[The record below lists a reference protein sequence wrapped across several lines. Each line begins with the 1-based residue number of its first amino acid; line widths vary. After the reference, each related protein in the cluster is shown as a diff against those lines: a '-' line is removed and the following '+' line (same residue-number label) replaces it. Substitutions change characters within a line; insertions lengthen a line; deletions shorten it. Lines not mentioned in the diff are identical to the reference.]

1 MLDKIMESIS
11 GGVAEQIAGK
21 AGVSL
26 DQAKSMMPMAQ
37 ESLSEGLMS
46 QVTGGNLDGLLGM
59 FKSVTGGDSTLTN
72 NPIFSSIKGMFMKK
86 VMTNMGLPES
96 VAGLAAGTGMSSMI
110 SGLAGKMV
118 SHGDT
123 DDIDLGSLMGVL
135 GVGGDA
141 GGMLGK
147 AAGMLGGLT
156 GGGNDS
162 AMDSAKDLLGGLMG
176 GGDDKKDDG
185 DSTMDKAK
193 DLLGGLGGMFGK

>member
-1 MLDKIMESIS
+1 MLDKIMEQLG
-11 GGVAEQIAGK
+11 GGVAEQIAGQ

-26 DQAKSMMPMAQ
+26 DQAKGMLPFAQ
-37 ESLSEGLMS
+37 ESLQEGLMS
-46 QVTGGNLDGLLGM
+46 QVTGGNLNGLLGM
-59 FKSVTGGDSTLTN
+59 FQGASAGGSQLTD
-72 NPIFSSIKGMFMKK
+72 NPIFASIKGMFMKK

-96 VAGLAAGTGMSSMI
+96 IAGLAAGTGMSSLLG
-110 SGLAGKMV
+110 GLAGQMV

-123 DDIDLGSLMGVL
+123 DDIDAGSLMSVL

-162 AMDSAKDLLGGLMG
+162 PMGAAADLLGGLMG
-176 GGDDKKDDG
+176 GGDDKKDDN
-185 DSTMDKAK
+185 DSPMDQAK
-193 DLLGGLGGMFGK
+193 DLLGGIFGK

>member
-37 ESLSEGLMS
+37 ESLTEGLMS

-147 AAGMLGGLT
+147 AAG
-156 GGGNDS
+156 
-162 AMDSAKDLLGGLMG
+162 DL
-176 GGDDKKDDG
+176 
-185 DSTMDKAK
+185 
-193 DLLGGLGGMFGK
+193 

>member
-1 MLDKIMESIS
+1 MLDKIMEQLG

-26 DQAKSMMPMAQ
+26 DQAKGMLPFAQ
-37 ESLSEGLMS
+37 ESLTEGLMS
-46 QVTGGNLDGLLGM
+46 QVTGGNLSGLLGM
-59 FKSVTGGDSTLTN
+59 FQGASGGESGLMD
-72 NPIFSSIKGMFMKK
+72 NPIFGGIKAMFMKK

-96 VAGLAAGTGMSSMI
+96 VAGLAAGTGMSSLLG
-110 SGLAGKMV
+110 GLAGKMV
-118 SHGDT
+118 SDGDT
-123 DDIDLGSLMGVL
+123 DDIDAGSLMNVL

-162 AMDSAKDLLGGLMG
+162 PMDAAKDLLGGLMG
-176 GGDDKKDDG
+176 GGDDKKDDK
-185 DSTMDKAK
+185 DSPLDAAK
-193 DLLGGLGGMFGK
+193 DLLGGFFGK